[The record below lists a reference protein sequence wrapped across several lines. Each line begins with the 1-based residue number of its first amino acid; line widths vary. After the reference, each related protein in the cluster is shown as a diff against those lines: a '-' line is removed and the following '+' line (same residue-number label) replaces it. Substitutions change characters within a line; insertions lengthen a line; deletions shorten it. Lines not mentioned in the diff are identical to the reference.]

1 MKFRSMSKALLRL
14 LQWSA
19 VFAKASLR
27 HWASEFRID
36 LTVFFDSVLNTRLNK
51 ESRNAQDYL
60 QEHIKKVNDLLGQLV
75 PPGYINLTAFVTTT
89 TDQESYYMKKW
100 ADGKLR
106 SETTLRLFIKYLY
119 MYTQHWHADF
129 MLYFTG
135 LSMTADRNPKQ
146 AVEGIKQGQGVCGSM
161 TAALVSD
168 SGDEDKTFLT
178 MVHELAHALGAQH
191 DGEATTRSCP
201 NTERHIMN
209 PSIHGIGS
217 TFSFCSLRDINN
229 FLKSAQAG
237 CLFDKPSSGRV
248 VDPVV
253 EKRRKE
259 KCEEMKREEEAYYVR
274 EWYNNCKFSCLFVN
288 SETNTATRETW
299 VNEENGT
306 ICNKFDTSQR
316 FHRRRNDL
324 ISVAS
329 FGKAGKLICEATPKL
344 WARNAS
350 QVNLRDTTWLS
361 ASSLEWS
368 RQTRKVEVVFAISV

>member
-19 VFAKASLR
+19 VFAFCEASSKTVVSKSVLSKASLR

-135 LSMTADRNPKQ
+135 
-146 AVEGIKQGQGVCGSM
+146 
-161 TAALVSD
+161 
-168 SGDEDKTFLT
+168 
-178 MVHELAHALGAQH
+178 
-191 DGEATTRSCP
+191 
-201 NTERHIMN
+201 
-209 PSIHGIGS
+209 
-217 TFSFCSLRDINN
+217 
-229 FLKSAQAG
+229 SAQAG

>member
-19 VFAKASLR
+19 VFAFCEASSKTVVSKSVLSKASLR

-135 LSMTADRNPKQ
+135 
-146 AVEGIKQGQGVCGSM
+146 
-161 TAALVSD
+161 
-168 SGDEDKTFLT
+168 
-178 MVHELAHALGAQH
+178 LGAQH